1 MNVIFYANQ
10 SSPQRER
17 LQRVIDILVPR
28 ERIESY
34 LSIKSLEKRLHQHI
48 SEPMVFVLQVSR
60 MQELLQLLQLRDCLI
75 DRKLILIL
83 PDEDREIISRCH
95 ALRPR
100 FITYIESD
108 FIDVSVVLGKMLT
121 PSLHRDCKVD
131 YLDNSPEEP
140 YCLRGIP

>member
-10 SSPQRER
+10 SSAQRER
-17 LQRVIDILVPR
+17 LQRVIEILVPR

-34 LSIKSLEKRLHQHI
+34 LTIEYLEKRLHQPI

-83 PDEDREIISRCH
+83 PDEDRETISRGH

-121 PSLHRDCKVD
+121 PTLLRDCEAD
-131 YLDNSPEEP
+131 YLPN
-140 YCLRGIP
+140 

>member
-1 MNVIFYANQ
+1 MNVIFYA
-10 SSPQRER
+10 SERSAQRER
-17 LQRVIDILVPR
+17 LKRVIDILVSR

-34 LSIKSLEKRLHQHI
+34 LTIESLEERLHQPI

-83 PDEDREIISRCH
+83 PDEDRETISRGH

-121 PSLHRDCKVD
+121 PTLPRDSEAD
-131 YLDNSPEEP
+131 YLDN
-140 YCLRGIP
+140 